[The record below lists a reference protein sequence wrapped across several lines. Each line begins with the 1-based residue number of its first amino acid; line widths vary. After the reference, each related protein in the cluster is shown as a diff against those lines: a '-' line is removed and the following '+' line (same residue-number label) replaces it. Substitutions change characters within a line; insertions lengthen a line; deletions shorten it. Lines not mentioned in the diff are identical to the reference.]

1 MSHMGHHCNM
11 QMQLKQKKIW
21 KSKQNGGISIVA
33 TDNQ

>member
-11 QMQLKQKKIW
+11 QMQLKQKK
-21 KSKQNGGISIVA
+21 QNGGISIVA